1 MKIIE
6 DCILEELK
14 LGKDAALKKLFDTYY
29 IPLCAY
35 SVQFTDSLEVSED
48 IVQEFFIRFWEK
60 KKYNAISGKLHIYL
74 FNAIKNAS
82 LNYIKK
88 ERPYS
93 LNELEELSYSPIE
106 HIFDEEELITCRKKL
121 HACLQQLSPQE
132 YKVLIAIV
140 IENKKYKE
148 VAEELGISVNSV
160 KTYFARALKFLR
172 TQKLLN
178 ILFLVFY

>member
-1 MKIIE
+1 MKIKE

-14 LGKDAALKKLFDTYY
+14 LGKDAALKTLFDTYY

-60 KKYNAISGKLHIYL
+60 KRYIDISGKLQTYL
-74 FNAIKNAS
+74 FNAIKNSS

-93 LNELEELSYSPIE
+93 LSELEELACSSEPT
-106 HIFDEEELITCRKKL
+106 FDEEELIDRRKKL

-132 YKVLIAIV
+132 YKVLVAIV
-140 IENKKYKE
+140 LENKKYKE
-148 VAEELGISVNSV
+148 VAEELNISVNSV

-172 TQKLLN
+172 TQKLLS
-178 ILFLVFY
+178 ILFLAFY